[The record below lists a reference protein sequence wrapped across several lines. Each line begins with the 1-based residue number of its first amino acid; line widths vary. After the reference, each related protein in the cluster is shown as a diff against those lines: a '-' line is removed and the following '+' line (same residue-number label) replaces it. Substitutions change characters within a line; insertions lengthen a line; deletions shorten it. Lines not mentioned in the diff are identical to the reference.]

1 VWRDWVWWAWREYLW
16 SLWSTCSSCVAQLGW
31 AKQAWAHH
39 GKCSP
44 VWSSSHNEWENLQWQ
59 DDTRQRAGEPNL
71 VEQTH
76 SLQYVQWTLE
86 AAKAQAPSSSAG
98 PCPPLS

>member
-44 VWSSSHNEWENLQWQ
+44 VWSSSHNESENLQWQ

-71 VEQTH
+71 VVQTH
-76 SLQYVQWTLE
+76 GLQYVQWTLE
-86 AAKAQAPSSSAG
+86 AAKAQAPSSAD